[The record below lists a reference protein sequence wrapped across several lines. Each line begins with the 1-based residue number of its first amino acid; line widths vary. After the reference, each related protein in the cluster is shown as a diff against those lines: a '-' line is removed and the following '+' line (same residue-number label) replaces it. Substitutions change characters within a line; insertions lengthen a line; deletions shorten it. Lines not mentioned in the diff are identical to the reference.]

1 MRHSFAIAACAA
13 FLALS
18 APAFAEDAKPA
29 GAATESMKADYMKS
43 GSGHTDSMKSDG
55 AMMKKDGGAMMKK
68 DSMEKK
74 DSMSKH

>member
-1 MRHSFAIAACAA
+1 MRHSVAIAACAA

-29 GAATESMKADYMKS
+29 GAATESMKAGHMKS

-55 AMMKKDGGAMMKK
+55 AMKKDGGAMMKK